1 MRKIKLIFLLL
12 VSLGVST
19 AAYGND
25 FNGTFVC
32 DVKMNGDGSGNDQV
46 IKISGN
52 ILKHKYMGDD
62 DSYFTNYT
70 AIHTGAVN
78 PFKTFV
84 QTGNFVHEDILVI
97 RATDKKNVFHFN
109 NINTASGWKVKSRL
123 SYGVCQ
129 KI

>member
-1 MRKIKLIFLLL
+1 
-12 VSLGVST
+12 VST

-32 DVKMNGDGSGNDQV
+32 DVTMNGDGSGNDQV

-52 ILKHKYMGDD
+52 ILKSKYMGED
-62 DSYFTNYT
+62 DSWFTNYT

-84 QTGNFVHEDILVI
+84 QTGNFVHENILVI
-97 RATDKKNVFHFN
+97 RATDKKNVYHFN
-109 NINTASGWKVKSRL
+109 EINTGSGRKVKSRL